1 MEEQNKELEEKKE
14 KNPKGFESHEF
25 VAKTFYGLEE
35 VLAKELLQLGARDI
49 QELNR
54 AVKFSG
60 DMGFLYKANLC
71 LRTALRILM
80 PIRTFKV
87 RNEQQLYDGIQ
98 KINWSEYLG
107 LDKTFVINATANSDN
122 FTHSHY
128 VSLKVKDAIVDQF
141 RERFG
146 KRPSIDKERPDLR
159 IQVHISDMDCTVSL
173 DSSGESLHKRGY
185 RIETNNA
192 PINEV
197 LAAGM
202 ILLSDWDQ
210 NSDFIDPMCG
220 SGTIISE
227 AAMIARG
234 IPANIHRK
242 EFAFQRWID
251 YDEDLFD
258 VIVDSSLNKE
268 RGFDGRIMGSDRAFS
283 AFKKTERNI
292 KHALLEDFIQI
303 EKKDFFGSTKPA
315 DSKRGVL
322 IFNPPYGE
330 RQEKDLEEF
339 YKNIGDTLK
348 HGYQGYSAWIITSSM
363 EALKFVGLRTSRKI
377 KLFNGPLECRYVNYQ
392 LYDGSKK
399 ASKNTESEA

>member
-1 MEEQNKELEEKKE
+1 MEEEKKE
-14 KNPKGFESHEF
+14 IEAKAEKQQKGFKSHEF
-25 VAKTFYGLEE
+25 IAKTFYGLEG

-49 QELNR
+49 EELNR

-60 DMGFLYKANLC
+60 DLGFLYKANLC

-80 PIRTFKV
+80 PLRTFKV
-87 RNEQQLYDGIQ
+87 RNEQQLYDNIQ

-107 LDKTFVINATANSDN
+107 IDKTFVINATANSDN

-141 RERFG
+141 RERYG
-146 KRPSIDKERPDLR
+146 KRPSIDKERPDIR
-159 IQVHISDMDCTVSL
+159 IQVHISDLDCTVSL

-197 LAAGM
+197 LAAGLV
-202 ILLSDWDQ
+202 LLSDWDQ

-220 SGTIISE
+220 SGTIVSE

-242 EFAFQRWID
+242 EFAFQRWME
-251 YDEDLFD
+251 YDEELFD

-268 RGFDGRIMGSDRAFS
+268 RGFDGRILGSDKAFS
-283 AFKKTERNI
+283 AFKKSERNI
-292 KHALLEDFIQI
+292 EHALLEDFIKL
-303 EKKDFFGSTKPA
+303 EKKDFFGSSKPE

-348 HGYQGYSAWIITSSM
+348 HGYPGYSAWVITSSM

-399 ASKNTESEA
+399 ASKNTDA